1 MVAVKKV
8 ETRRRTRA
16 NGERTRQRLLS
27 SAVSLWSEHGQLGLT
42 VSAVAEHAGTT
53 RRTVYHHFATQ
64 EILQEEAQR
73 FVFEQLA
80 ELASGNTSEIPDPYG
95 FVAGLAV
102 DNPELV
108 RSILLGLMR
117 DDPNE
122 NPIFA
127 RSCAFYRDAA
137 EKGMLCE
144 GIPTTHA
151 ASITLAMWFAAILC
165 VSLEQDPAKRR
176 AQADSFAVT
185 FETMLHKGI
194 LTTPFNVGD

>member
-1 MVAVKKV
+1 MVAVTKV

-16 NGERTRQRLLS
+16 NGERTRQRLLA

-64 EILQEEAQR
+64 EILLEEAQR

-80 ELASGNTSEIPDPYG
+80 ELASGNTTAIPDPYG

-108 RSILLGLMR
+108 RSVLLGLMR
-117 DDPNE
+117 DDPNQ

-137 EKGMLCE
+137 AKGLLRE
-144 GIPTTHA
+144 DIPTTHA

-176 AQADSFAVT
+176 AQADSFAT
-185 FETMLHKGI
+185 SFETLLLNGI
-194 LTTPFNVGD
+194 LTSPMQIED